1 MVSNSKWRDKI
12 GYKESVFYSKGDEAL
27 EQIDQRGGGCPILGD
42 IHSQDGSGPGQ
53 SDLAVLSLI

>member
-27 EQIDQRGGGCPILGD
+27 EQIAQRGGGCPILGD
-42 IHSQDGSGPGQ
+42 VQGQ
-53 SDLAVLSLI
+53 AG